1 MSIELP
7 LLHLGLAGF
16 SVEEQEHLGR
26 VLNDVTAGTWR
37 LGKFADSDA
46 WVLNGARVQL
56 LADSTIRVASGVVG
70 GRSLHLNL
78 ADVDRP
84 VAFALPLAPHR
95 FDPLCTFNPRSP
107 RSVTALLETFEGW
120 MRPMMAQFFLA
131 SRILEQESVLGPG
144 IHRVTANGV
153 LIAIVDM
160 RGEIGVLPTATETDF
175 ENAMWHARPSSEAG
189 QFPENFVR
197 CNLAL
202 LMWQYAIRTSRDVL
216 PARYRTGTIYFRR
229 PPRLAQRLLTD
240 AHLLLLRELA
250 GSPDT
255 FAGLQQRTGLGAVAM
270 ARDLAALYFVGAI
283 TGNPRRAAPLAPG
296 RRSSECHSSVP
307 GSQPSVI
314 PSALDADAAVSRP
327 GRMPAFSDLTAP
339 APIGPR

>member
-16 SVEEQEHLGR
+16 SIEEQDYLGR
-26 VLNDVTAGTWR
+26 VLNEVTAATWR
-37 LGKFADSDA
+37 IGKFADSDA
-46 WVLNGARVQL
+46 WALNGARVQL

-70 GRSLHLNL
+70 GRSLQLNL

-84 VAFALPLAPHR
+84 VAFALPLAPRR
-95 FDPLCTFNPRSP
+95 FEPLCTFDPRSP
-107 RSVTALLETFEGW
+107 RSVAALLESFEGW
-120 MRPMMAQFFLA
+120 MRPMMAQFCLA
-131 SRILEQESVLGPG
+131 SSILEQESVLGPG
-144 IHRVTANGV
+144 IHRVTANGA

-160 RGEIGVLPTATETDF
+160 HGEIAVLPTATATDF

-189 QFPENFVR
+189 KFPDNLVR
-197 CNLAL
+197 CNLAQ
-202 LMWQYAIRTSRDVL
+202 LMWQYAVRTSRDVL
-216 PARYRTGTIYFRR
+216 PPRYRQGTLYFRR
-229 PPRLAQRLLTD
+229 PPRLAQRMLTD

-250 GSPDT
+250 GSPDN
-255 FAGLQQRTGLGAVAM
+255 FAGLQQRTGLGAEAL

-283 TGNPRRAAPLAPG
+283 TSNPRRAAPIPPG
-296 RRSSECHSSVP
+296 RRNSESEPSVP

-314 PSALDADAAVSRP
+314 PSMLDADAASSRP
-327 GRMPAFSDLTAP
+327 RRSPVHADLTAP